1 MESSMGTRGKGLPL
15 AAASAMLFFLFCG
28 NAAAQGTLRDEGS
41 GVALRTPPDESMKVR
56 FFSASEGTRPELP
69 YSVADE
75 SRGRWLTLFEAPFR
89 SVVAADLPESGEE
102 EE

>member
-1 MESSMGTRGKGLPL
+1 MESPMGTRGKGLPL
-15 AAASAMLFFLFCG
+15 AAASAILFFLCCG
-28 NAAAQGTLRDEGS
+28 SAAAQGTLRDEGS
-41 GVALRTPPDESMKVR
+41 GVALRTPTDESMKVR
-56 FFSASEGTRPELP
+56 FFSASGVTRPELP

-89 SVVAADLPESGEE
+89 VVVPADLPETGEE

>member
-1 MESSMGTRGKGLPL
+1 
-15 AAASAMLFFLFCG
+15 
-28 NAAAQGTLRDEGS
+28 
-41 GVALRTPPDESMKVR
+41 VR
-56 FFSASEGTRPELP
+56 FFSASGVTRPELP

-89 SVVAADLPESGEE
+89 IVVPADLPETGEE